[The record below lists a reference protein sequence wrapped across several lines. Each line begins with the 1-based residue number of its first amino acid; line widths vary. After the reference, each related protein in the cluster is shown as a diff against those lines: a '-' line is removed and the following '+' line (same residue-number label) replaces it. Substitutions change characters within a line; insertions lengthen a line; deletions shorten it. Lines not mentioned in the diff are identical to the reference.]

1 MLGGVFEVEGGGMVG
16 EGLLEAFEDEVVVV
30 DAVGV
35 VGVDEGTTVKV
46 FIECDEGVEGTLMLL
61 DEVVCIFLLLYE
73 SVAEDG
79 VAFVFLAVVGFL
91 VNGSRDEKI
100 VVASD
105 GVDEG
110 IKDFETVVA
119 VVLELP
125 EEC

>member
-1 MLGGVFEVEGGGMVG
+1 MLGGVFEVEGVGIVG

-46 FIECDEGVEGTLMLL
+46 FIECDEGGEGTLMLL

-91 VNGSRDEKI
+91 VNGARGEKI